1 MVENSLENATV
12 DADSKLAFEAIEEE
26 EAYKAIEFDL
36 NIQYDGTETAQ
47 VFDVNGQIGIA
58 PDEADWSIEFWDG
71 TNFVESHNV
80 TLGIGE
86 DSNDTSVDSST
97 VLRVRILAPNQS
109 DAWHLEE
116 PHSL

>member
-1 MVENSLENATV
+1 
-12 DADSKLAFEAIEEE
+12 
-26 EAYKAIEFDL
+26 
-36 NIQYDGTETAQ
+36 
-47 VFDVNGQIGIA
+47 VFDVAGQIGIA
-58 PDEADWSIEFWDG
+58 PDEADWNIEFWDG

-116 PHSL
+116 PHSLKVRLSTDSTPSSEIAVTVQVP